1 MSKTLELLKEH
12 PETTK
17 LIQAWYLDK
26 MLESFKDES
35 VPEDFKEMMR
45 ATPIDEDKISKMID
59 GAPRLLF
66 DFFDEHELYVEV
78 LVNYKDK
85 PSIFTYTVIA
95 DGDVVSQ
102 PTKYNSRKEAEYV
115 AIEEAFKLL
124 NDKIV
129 NSDL

>member
-1 MSKTLELLKEH
+1 MSKTLELLQQH

-17 LIQAWYLDK
+17 LIQAWYLEK

-66 DFFDEHELYVEV
+66 DFFDDNNIIIQINTGKVFAYSINEGEV
-78 LVNYKDK
+78 ISGGWDN
-85 PSIFTYTVIA
+85 
-95 DGDVVSQ
+95 
-102 PTKYNSRKEAEYV
+102 RKEAEYA
-115 AIEEAFKLL
+115 AITAAFELL
-124 NDKIV
+124 EKSYEKN
-129 NSDL
+129 

>member
-1 MSKTLELLKEH
+1 MSKTLELLKNYA
-12 PETTK
+12 ETTK

-35 VPEDFKEMMR
+35 VPSDFKEMMR

-66 DFFDEHELYVEV
+66 DFFDENEIIIE
-78 LVNYKDK
+78 
-85 PSIFTYTVIA
+85 TVHN
-95 DGDVVSQ
+95 GGKWWYSTNGVST
-102 PTKYNSRKEAEYV
+102 PNFFSTRKEAEY
-115 AIEEAFKLL
+115 ASLEEAFQLL

>member
-1 MSKTLELLKEH
+1 MKTLELLKEH

-17 LIQAWYLDK
+17 LIQAWYMEK

-45 ATPIDEDKISKMID
+45 ATPIDDDKISKMID

-66 DFFDEHELYVEV
+66 DFFDEHEIYINVQRLNGKFLSGYTDHANMHIKGEIFD
-78 LVNYKDK
+78 NRKD
-85 PSIFTYTVIA
+85 
-95 DGDVVSQ
+95 
-102 PTKYNSRKEAEYV
+102 AEYGMIS
-115 AIEEAFKLL
+115 AAFELL

>member
-17 LIQAWYLDK
+17 LIQAWYMDK

-35 VPEDFKEMMR
+35 VPSDFKEMMR
-45 ATPIDEDKISKMID
+45 ATPIDDDKISKMID

-66 DFFDEHELYVEV
+66 DFFDENEIIIETVHNGGKWWY
-78 LVNYKDK
+78 
-85 PSIFTYTVIA
+85 SINGASTPNFF
-95 DGDVVSQ
+95 S
-102 PTKYNSRKEAEYV
+102 SRKEAEY
-115 AIEEAFKLL
+115 ASIEEAFQLL

>member
-1 MSKTLELLKEH
+1 MSKTLELLQQH

-45 ATPIDEDKISKMID
+45 ATPIDEDKIAKMID

-66 DFFDEHELYVEV
+66 DFFDENEIFIQINIFGKGESFLY
-78 LVNYKDK
+78 
-85 PSIFTYTVIA
+85 SINEDDINNLGF
-95 DGDVVSQ
+95 
-102 PTKYNSRKEAEYV
+102 PTRKEAEYA
-115 AIEEAFKLL
+115 AITSAFELL
-124 NDKIV
+124 EKTLNKNETPND
-129 NSDL
+129 

>member
-35 VPEDFKEMMR
+35 VPDDFKEMMR

-102 PTKYNSRKEAEYV
+102 PTKYNSRKETEYV

>member
-1 MSKTLELLKEH
+1 MTTLELLKEY
-12 PETTK
+12 PETTR
-17 LIQAWYLDK
+17 LIKDWYMRM

-45 ATPIDEDKISKMID
+45 ATPIDDDKISKMID

-66 DFFDEHELYVEV
+66 DFFDENEIIIETVHNGGKWWY
-78 LVNYKDK
+78 
-85 PSIFTYTVIA
+85 SI
-95 DGDVVSQ
+95 DGAST
-102 PTKYNSRKEAEYV
+102 PNFFSSRKEAEKYS
-115 AIEEAFKLL
+115 IEEVFQVL

>member
-1 MSKTLELLKEH
+1 MSKTLELLKSYA
-12 PETTK
+12 ETTK

-35 VPEDFKEMMR
+35 VPSDFKEMMR
-45 ATPIDEDKISKMID
+45 ATPIDDDKISKMID

-66 DFFDEHELYVEV
+66 DFFDKNEIIIETVHNGGKWWY
-78 LVNYKDK
+78 
-85 PSIFTYTVIA
+85 SINGASTPNFF
-95 DGDVVSQ
+95 S
-102 PTKYNSRKEAEYV
+102 SRKEAEYGS
-115 AIEEAFKLL
+115 IEEAFQLL

>member
-1 MSKTLELLKEH
+1 MTTLELLKDYS
-12 PETTK
+12 ETTK
-17 LIQAWYLDK
+17 LIQAWYMNK

-59 GAPRLLF
+59 GSPRLLF
-66 DFFDEHELYVEV
+66 DFFDENEIIIETVHNSGKWWY
-78 LVNYKDK
+78 
-85 PSIFTYTVIA
+85 SI
-95 DGDVVSQ
+95 DGAST
-102 PTKYNSRKEAEYV
+102 PNFFSSRKEAEKYS
-115 AIEEAFKLL
+115 IEEAFQLL

>member
-1 MSKTLELLKEH
+1 MTTLELLKEY

-35 VPEDFKEMMR
+35 VPEDFKEMMK

-66 DFFDEHELYVEV
+66 DFFDEHELYIEV

-95 DGDVVSQ
+95 DGEVLSQ

>member
-1 MSKTLELLKEH
+1 MTTLELLKDY
-12 PETTK
+12 PETTR
-17 LIQAWYLDK
+17 LIKDWYMSK
-26 MLESFKDES
+26 MLESFKDDS

-45 ATPIDEDKISKMID
+45 ATPIDDDKISKMID

-66 DFFDEHELYVEV
+66 DFFDEHELYIEV

-95 DGDVVSQ
+95 DGEVLSQ
-102 PTKYNSRKEAEYV
+102 STKYNSRKEAEYV
-115 AIEEAFKLL
+115 AIEEVFQVL

>member
-1 MSKTLELLKEH
+1 MTTLELLKDYA
-12 PETTK
+12 ETTR
-17 LIQAWYLDK
+17 LIKDWYMSK

-45 ATPIDEDKISKMID
+45 ATPIDDDKISKMID
-59 GAPRLLF
+59 GSPRLLF
-66 DFFDEHELYVEV
+66 DFFDEHELYIEV

-95 DGDVVSQ
+95 EGEVVSQ
-102 PTKYNSRKEAEYV
+102 PTKYNSRKEADYV
-115 AIEEAFKLL
+115 AISEAFKLL

>member
-1 MSKTLELLKEH
+1 MSKTLELLKSYT
-12 PETTK
+12 ETTK
-17 LIQAWYLDK
+17 LIQAWYMEK

-45 ATPIDEDKISKMID
+45 ATPIDDDKISKMID

-66 DFFDEHELYVEV
+66 DFFDENDIIIETVHNGGKWWY
-78 LVNYKDK
+78 
-85 PSIFTYTVIA
+85 SINGASTPNFF
-95 DGDVVSQ
+95 S
-102 PTKYNSRKEAEYV
+102 SRKEAEYGS
-115 AIEEAFKLL
+115 IEEAFQSL

>member
-1 MSKTLELLKEH
+1 MKTLELLKEH

-17 LIQAWYLDK
+17 LIQAWYMEK

-45 ATPIDEDKISKMID
+45 ATPIDDDKISKMID

-66 DFFDEHELYVEV
+66 DFFDENDIIIEALHNSGKWWY
-78 LVNYKDK
+78 
-85 PSIFTYTVIA
+85 SINGASTSNFF
-95 DGDVVSQ
+95 S
-102 PTKYNSRKEAEYV
+102 SRKEAEYGSIS
-115 AIEEAFKLL
+115 AAFELL
-124 NDKIV
+124 NNNIV

>member
-1 MSKTLELLKEH
+1 MKTLELLKEH

-35 VPEDFKEMMR
+35 VPDDFKEMMR

>member
-1 MSKTLELLKEH
+1 MKTLELLKEH

-35 VPEDFKEMMR
+35 VPDDFKEMMR

-66 DFFDEHELYVEV
+66 DFFDEHELYIEV

-95 DGDVVSQ
+95 DGEVMSQ
-102 PTKYNSRKEAEYV
+102 PTKYNSRKEAEYI

>member
-66 DFFDEHELYVEV
+66 DFFDEHELYIEV

>member
-1 MSKTLELLKEH
+1 MTTLELLKEY

-35 VPEDFKEMMR
+35 VPEDFKEMMK

-66 DFFDEHELYVEV
+66 DFFDENEIIIETVHNGGKWWY
-78 LVNYKDK
+78 
-85 PSIFTYTVIA
+85 SI
-95 DGDVVSQ
+95 DGAST
-102 PTKYNSRKEAEYV
+102 PNFFSSRKEAEY
-115 AIEEAFKLL
+115 ASIEETFQLL

-129 NSDL
+129 YSDL

>member
-1 MSKTLELLKEH
+1 MTTLELLKEY

-35 VPEDFKEMMR
+35 VPDDFKEMMR

>member
-1 MSKTLELLKEH
+1 MKTLELLKEH

-35 VPEDFKEMMR
+35 VPDDFKEMMR

-66 DFFDEHELYVEV
+66 DFFDEHELYIEV

>member
-1 MSKTLELLKEH
+1 MSKTLELLKTYT
-12 PETTK
+12 ETTK
-17 LIQAWYLDK
+17 LIQAWYMEK

-45 ATPIDEDKISKMID
+45 ATPIDDDKISKMID

-66 DFFDEHELYVEV
+66 DFFDENDIIIETVHNGGKWWY
-78 LVNYKDK
+78 
-85 PSIFTYTVIA
+85 SINGASTPNFF
-95 DGDVVSQ
+95 S
-102 PTKYNSRKEAEYV
+102 SRKEAEYGS
-115 AIEEAFKLL
+115 IEEAFQSL